1 MADEALTLT
10 PEDIDSFMRYRSEQ
24 GGTVDS
30 NKAYLRA
37 MRHFYKDL
45 QELGGRIEAGTLG
58 LWRDLQLDRGYSPN
72 TISAEI
78 SVVNSYLKYIGRR
91 DLQLEPGLQLRKRER
106 PPLTREEY
114 LYLLRA
120 ARERGKERVYLLIK
134 LFAQTGIAVQD
145 LPLVTAEAVED
156 GEIVRGQAGESH
168 VKIPPALRAEL
179 RSYGNRRGVF
189 SGSFLSTGTASLSA
203 ALTCRTAYGCSAAR
217 SECLRARAIRAVCA
231 SCTRPPRTGYARD
244 WRSSP

>member
-106 PPLTREEY
+106 PPHERVGQHTDVLPRGWSAGEQGQSAQPARAVPGHPGRDTRETGG
-114 LYLLRA
+114 
-120 ARERGKERVYLLIK
+120 ARRKNL
-134 LFAQTGIAVQD
+134 
-145 LPLVTAEAVED
+145 
-156 GEIVRGQAGESH
+156 
-168 VKIPPALRAEL
+168 
-179 RSYGNRRGVF
+179 
-189 SGSFLSTGTASLSA
+189 
-203 ALTCRTAYGCSAAR
+203 
-217 SECLRARAIRAVCA
+217 
-231 SCTRPPRTGYARD
+231 
-244 WRSSP
+244 

>member
-91 DLQLEPGLQLRKRER
+91 DLQLEPGLQLR
-106 PPLTREEY
+106 
-114 LYLLRA
+114 
-120 ARERGKERVYLLIK
+120 
-134 LFAQTGIAVQD
+134 
-145 LPLVTAEAVED
+145 
-156 GEIVRGQAGESH
+156 
-168 VKIPPALRAEL
+168 
-179 RSYGNRRGVF
+179 RR
-189 SGSFLSTGTASLSA
+189 
-203 ALTCRTAYGCSAAR
+203 
-217 SECLRARAIRAVCA
+217 
-231 SCTRPPRTGYARD
+231 
-244 WRSSP
+244 